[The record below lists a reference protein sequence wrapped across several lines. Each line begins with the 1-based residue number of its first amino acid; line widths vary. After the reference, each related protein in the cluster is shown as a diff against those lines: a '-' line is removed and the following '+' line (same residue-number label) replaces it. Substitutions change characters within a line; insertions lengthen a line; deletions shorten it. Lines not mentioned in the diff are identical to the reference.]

1 MGFTDL
7 GNVNTHLSDLEHYLE
22 KGNVASAQPMAKS
35 MLVLMVR
42 GLNSGLQFPYAQFPC
57 ATLRGDQMI
66 LEGCGSVTAVCF
78 QGDGAD
84 MRWTSS

>member
-7 GNVNTHLSDLEHYLE
+7 GDINTHLAKFERYLE
-22 KGNVASAQPMAKS
+22 EGSASGKVMARS

-57 ATLRGDQMI
+57 ATLRSYEMF
-66 LEGCGSVTAVCF
+66 LESREPLTEVRLHSYGPNV
-78 QGDGAD
+78 
-84 MRWTSS
+84 

>member
-42 GLNSGLQFPYAQFPC
+42 GLKLKC
-57 ATLRGDQMI
+57 RCT
-66 LEGCGSVTAVCF
+66 CGVY
-78 QGDGAD
+78 
-84 MRWTSS
+84 